1 MKGILIITIL
11 FFAITASGFL
21 YFTVNKNGTK
31 AQENK
36 ITEDQEGDSSLQN
49 LVVAPQTPTDKV
61 IVEKLTLKKDGF
73 LALREMEGDTLSQIV
88 EISTF
93 LKAGTHTDVEIPLN
107 NVDITDKDL
116 IVMVYEDQENDQVFN
131 DLEIPAVNEKGSL
144 IARYVKTGEP
154 LPENLVEGNT
164 SDMPAHSME
173 GMVTVKYTDNGF
185 TPKRIEINEGDM
197 VEFRNESSRNM
208 WVASA
213 NHPAHEVLP
222 TFDQFRAFTKGS
234 VYRYVFKKTGSWEY
248 HDHIN
253 PSLGGVVVVN

>member
-1 MKGILIITIL
+1 MKGISIIAIL
-11 FFAITASGFL
+11 FFAITVSGFL
-21 YFTVNKNGTK
+21 YFAVNKNGTK
-31 AQENK
+31 AQESK
-36 ITEDQEGDSSLQN
+36 IPEVQESDSSLQD
-49 LVVAPQTPTDKV
+49 LVVAPQIPTDKV
-61 IVEKLTLKKDGF
+61 MVERVTLKKDGF

-93 LKAGTHTDVEIPLN
+93 LKVGTHADVKIPLN
-107 NVDITDKDL
+107 NVDITDKEL

-131 DLEIPAVNEKGSL
+131 DLEIPAVSEKGSL

-185 TPKRIEINEGDM
+185 TPDKIEISEGDM
-197 VEFRNESSRNM
+197 VEFRNESSMNM

-213 NHPAHEVLP
+213 NHPSHEKLP

-234 VYRYVFKKTGSWEY
+234 VYRYVFKRAGTWEY
-248 HDHIN
+248 HDHLN
-253 PSLGGVVVVN
+253 PSLGGVIIVN

>member
-1 MKGILIITIL
+1 MKVIFIIVIL
-11 FFAITASGFL
+11 FFAIAASGFL
-21 YFTVNKNGTK
+21 YFTVNKNGTE
-31 AQENK
+31 AQENSRTK
-36 ITEDQEGDSSLQN
+36 VQQSNSSLQD
-49 LVVAPQTPTDKV
+49 LVVAPQKPTDKV
-61 IVEKLTLKKDGF
+61 IVEKVTLKKAGF
-73 LALREMEGDTLSQIV
+73 LALREMEGGTLSQIV
-88 EISTF
+88 EISTA

-144 IARYVKTGEP
+144 IARYVKTGAP

-185 TPKRIEINEGDM
+185 TPDKIEINEGDM
-197 VEFRNESSRNM
+197 VEFRNESSMNM

-213 NHPAHEVLP
+213 NHPAHEKLP